1 MFAFQLFVSLSLSL
15 SLSLFLSLFVSRVL
29 IWFLFFFLYRQIRRE
44 RMKERKKE
52 RKKEKWKKI
61 FIWLRP
67 SFSPT
72 KVTGEKLFLFSLARK
87 IPFLFV
93 YSLLIFFS
101 ASVFTFQASLSL
113 FFLSSPSL
121 LLLLLLLLLVRLFF
135 PSFWFPLCRLV
146 RVWKRILP
154 PFVWLHPYQ
163 LLHGVITSEFN

>member
-15 SLSLFLSLFVSRVL
+15 SLSFSLYSFLEF
-29 IWFLFFFLYRQIRRE
+29 WFDSCSSFFIDKYGEKEWKSERRN
-44 RMKERKKE
+44 ERKKSE
-52 RKKEKWKKI
+52 KKI